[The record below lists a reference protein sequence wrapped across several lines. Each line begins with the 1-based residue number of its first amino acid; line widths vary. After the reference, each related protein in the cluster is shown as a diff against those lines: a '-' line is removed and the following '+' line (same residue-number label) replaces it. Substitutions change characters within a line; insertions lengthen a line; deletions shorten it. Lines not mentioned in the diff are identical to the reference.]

1 MAKAVEG
8 PRDLI
13 MPIREE
19 YGEQIVRGLKRY
31 EMRKHPCHA
40 PKGSRLWVYAM
51 ASSRASHTG
60 LFLGSMIYGG
70 SVPFDTDADLRHIAV
85 EAAAT
90 YELLDGSYLHGRR
103 PAYGLRVQWY
113 QRLLE
118 PIEKTLSG
126 MGIRRFPD
134 GNLLRRLQEA
144 AKTSPRRPLSR
155 RDLED
160 GAPWLLKRQRLR
172 TPSEKIVTALT
183 TAGWRLTHREYDVD
197 EGILSLTHQFSR
209 RREKVEVEPYED
221 GNVIVWPG
229 GEGSGDLDNPTPP
242 LGSYSSAEAAVEA
255 LRRLGFLK
263 RLSV

>member
-19 YGEQIVRGLKRY
+19 YGEQIVHGLKRY

-40 PKGSRLWVYAM
+40 PIGSRFWVYAM
-51 ASSRASHTG
+51 ASSRVSHTG

-90 YELLDGSYLHGRR
+90 YELLDGTYLHGRR

-118 PIEKTLSG
+118 PIEKTVSG

-134 GNLLRRLQEA
+134 RALLRRLKAA
-144 AKTSPRRPLSR
+144 AKTNPRRPLSR
-155 RDLED
+155 TVLED
-160 GAPWLLKRQRLR
+160 GGPRLLKEQRLR
-172 TPSEKIVTALT
+172 TPSAKIV
-183 TAGWRLTHREYDVD
+183 
-197 EGILSLTHQFSR
+197 S
-209 RREKVEVEPYED
+209 
-221 GNVIVWPG
+221 
-229 GEGSGDLDNPTPP
+229 
-242 LGSYSSAEAAVEA
+242 
-255 LRRLGFLK
+255 
-263 RLSV
+263 